1 MVLMP
6 CSKANRK
13 MCKELYKARRH
24 QPGSTAHT
32 TTGTI
37 IVSTLT
43 LLSYTHSQTII
54 VSRPAN
60 TTAMAAAKYD
70 TDMPAGQICNSDDI
84 TIFLKTDISATI
96 TMDAPITGSS
106 IPWWVVRFSI
116 VCSDRGLRVTEDGRR
131 KTEN

>member
-1 MVLMP
+1 M
-6 CSKANRK
+6 
-13 MCKELYKARRH
+13 RRH

-84 TIFLKTDISATI
+84 TIFLTTDILATV
-96 TMDAPITGSS
+96 TMDAPIAGSS
-106 IPWWVVRFSI
+106 IPWWVVQFSI
-116 VCSDRGLRVTEDGRR
+116 VCSDRGLLVQKSEDGGR
-131 KTEN
+131 KTEDS